1 MSEKPSHIVEAAGG
15 IPYRWVRPTGEAN
28 EVAKSRVDTATYR
41 VPSLVSTGN
50 GKNSFSTQPDGGK
63 SDKTNTSDKP
73 AKQHRKK
80 KHRHG
85 TARAQATFP
94 GLEVCMV
101 HRPKYDD
108 WSWPKGKLEE
118 NESNR
123 HAAVREM
130 EEETGVPVALGP
142 KLGEVD
148 YPLDA
153 EGTNAKR
160 TKASPVS
167 TKHVT
172 YWMAR
177 PITDEDSRRREPAIG
192 PINPA
197 KDSEVDEVRWM
208 SIPKARKRLSHAHDR
223 EILDLFVERIRQG
236 ALESRTVII
245 VRHSKAE
252 SRKHWNGTDANRPIT
267 PRGASASFAL
277 NQELACYNPSQ
288 LFSSPWLRCM
298 ETIEPYA
305 WHTNLPVI
313 PVPELTE
320 DSFASD
326 PDKAWQRIE
335 EDINFLLDDNEGI
348 GGGNV
353 GNGDSDETT
362 ATRDDSHQTKAEAHQ
377 AAMDE
382 KMYATVPRTSAM
394 RDLVD
399 GGKHIG
405 EADGPSGGE
414 KGETPVSAK
423 DDGKHTDKTNDKKRS
438 DTDDKRV
445 ENTVATSAMQ
455 TASAQN
461 PGNADIS
468 AKAVEYSR
476 ATAICMHRPVIG
488 GIFEHLRT
496 ICSSKTLAKQ
506 LIAKSPYMPTGNA
519 VALFVIRTP
528 DGPRIIDI
536 QRMAPL
542 VY

>member
-1 MSEKPSHIVEAAGG
+1 MAFVDVSTERCPKCRQQAEGQRMSVKPSHIVEAAGG
-15 IPYRWVRPTGEAN
+15 IPYRWVQSAADEGEA
-28 EVAKSRVDTATYR
+28 AKDHIDAAENRI
-41 VPSLVSTGN
+41 PSLVSVSDD
-50 GKNSFSTQPDGGK
+50 KNSASVQSDGGK
-63 SDKTNTSDKP
+63 SGKTNKSDKTTKRH
-73 AKQHRKK
+73 QKK

-85 TARAQATFP
+85 AARTQATFP

-118 NESNR
+118 NESSR

-148 YPLDA
+148 YPLNA

-160 TKASPVS
+160 TKTNAVS

-177 PITDEDSRRREPAIG
+177 PITNDDSRRREPAIG
-192 PINPA
+192 PIHHA

-236 ALESRTVII
+236 ALESRAVII

-252 SRKHWNGTDANRPIT
+252 ARKHWNGTDANRPIT

-320 DSFASD
+320 DSFADD
-326 PDKAWQRIE
+326 PDKAWARVE
-335 EDINFLLDDNEGI
+335 EDIDFLLDDNENI
-348 GGGNV
+348 GSSNV
-353 GNGDSDETT
+353 DKSEGDETT
-362 ATRDDSHQTKAEAHQ
+362 SAQHDSPQAKAEAHQ
-377 AAMDE
+377 AEMDE
-382 KMYATVPRTSAM
+382 KMYAAVPRTSAM

-399 GGKHIG
+399 GGK
-405 EADGPSGGE
+405 
-414 KGETPVSAK
+414 
-423 DDGKHTDKTNDKKRS
+423 RS
-438 DTDDKRV
+438 DQASDDRHADADDKRV
-445 ENTVATSAMQ
+445 ENSGDTNATQ
-455 TASAQN
+455 TSRSQN
-461 PGNADIS
+461 PNNTEMS
-468 AKAVEYSR
+468 TKAVQYSR